1 MRLGVIDVG
10 SNTVHLVAVDVR
22 DGGRPT
28 PMSDWKTSLKL
39 VEQLDSDGNIHDRG
53 LKKLIA
59 AVKEAKEL
67 ANKLGC
73 DEFMPFATSAIRSA
87 TNSAYVLDEVEKH
100 TGVRL
105 EILSGEDEGRLTFL
119 AVRRWYGWSAG
130 RITNIDIG
138 GGSLELCTGTHEHPD
153 VASSL
158 DLGAGRLT
166 YNWFDTDPPESR
178 WVPRRRFVRWRA

>member
-138 GGSLELCTGTHEHPD
+138 GG
-153 VASSL
+153 
-158 DLGAGRLT
+158 
-166 YNWFDTDPPESR
+166 
-178 WVPRRRFVRWRA
+178 